1 MDEFIDS
8 LLREDRVCDCI
19 LPRIQKRMVLEDNN
33 ELDSRVS
40 ALDDDM
46 DDIESSDE
54 EGEVRVSTR
63 IPTVYYSNKSSTLPL
78 ATLLLLTP
86 ICQLTACLSTRIC
99 FFFSKGYQK
108 IISCTF
114 TRANIIDTFSKLGF
128 LL

>member
-63 IPTVYYSNKSSTLPL
+63 IPTVC
-78 ATLLLLTP
+78 LLL
-86 ICQLTACLSTRIC
+86 
-99 FFFSKGYQK
+99 
-108 IISCTF
+108 
-114 TRANIIDTFSKLGF
+114 
-128 LL
+128 

>member
-54 EGEVRVSTR
+54 EGEVRVSTC
-63 IPTVYYSNKSSTLPL
+63 IPTVC
-78 ATLLLLTP
+78 LLLRV
-86 ICQLTACLSTRIC
+86 QMR
-99 FFFSKGYQK
+99 KEK
-108 IISCTF
+108 
-114 TRANIIDTFSKLGF
+114 
-128 LL
+128 